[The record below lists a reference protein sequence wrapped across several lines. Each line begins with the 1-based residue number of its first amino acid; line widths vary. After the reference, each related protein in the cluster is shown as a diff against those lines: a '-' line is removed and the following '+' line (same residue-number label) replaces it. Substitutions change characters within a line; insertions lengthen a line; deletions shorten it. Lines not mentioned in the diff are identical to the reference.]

1 MYEDGK
7 PQTIGEAFY
16 LGMEKGF
23 EINKA
28 IRMRK
33 QMIAKRLRVLR
44 AERKLSQEALCEKI
58 DVNRITYSGYENVRA
73 EPSVEVL
80 VRLAEFYDV
89 SLDYICCRTNKPHGV
104 YSDEQD
110 DTKEKAEIEFLKA
123 QISSIQEQINNIGK

>member
-7 PQTIGEAFY
+7 PQTFGEAFY

-73 EPSVEVL
+73 EPSAEVL

-104 YSDEQD
+104 YYNEQE
-110 DTKEKAEIEFLKA
+110 DTKENAEIEFLKA

>member
-16 LGMEKGF
+16 IGMEKGF

-44 AERKLSQEALCEKI
+44 AERKLSQETLCEKI

-73 EPSVEVL
+73 EPSIEVL

-89 SLDYICCRTNKPHGV
+89 SLDYICCRTDKPHGI
-104 YSDEQD
+104 YCDEKD
-110 DTKEKAEIEFLKA
+110 DKKENAEIEFLKA
-123 QISSIQEQINNIGK
+123 QISSIQEQIKNIGK